1 MPVSRKFVLW
11 AMHAFNVLT
20 LSRRE
25 VVGVVEIEAI
35 EAPAA
40 RLPPPAALQHRGA
53 IQARAVV
60 VAENNFAYVTRQ
72 INIHS
77 PARIRSLNTSRK

>member
-1 MPVSRKFVLW
+1 MAKHPLCS
-11 AMHAFNVLT
+11 LT

-60 VAENNFAYVTRQ
+60 VAEKNFA
-72 INIHS
+72 
-77 PARIRSLNTSRK
+77 PA

>member
-1 MPVSRKFVLW
+1 M
-11 AMHAFNVLT
+11 LT

-25 VVGVVEIEAI
+25 VVGVVEVEAV
-35 EAPAA
+35 EAPPA

-60 VAENNFAYVTRQ
+60 VAEKNFA
-72 INIHS
+72 
-77 PARIRSLNTSRK
+77 PA